1 MANLPAQ
8 QDVAQKLGSFR
19 DTLYVSLYKA
29 LLYSKDHFRESD
41 HRFSPNFFAYHVR
54 MKLCE
59 LLSDSLG
66 VVVEEV
72 ENDGVRF
79 VLEKMRFWCLKAQ
92 NGKVP
97 SPGDS
102 KNHLEFCKQ
111 HGRSTP
117 TQLALVDDAFGFQP
131 VEIPDV
137 DLNLYLLW
145 DATGSQELAFV
156 QIVCPRDAIPTEVYY
171 EWVDP
176 IENPFASGSI
186 FDAAQEPSNE
196 REDLTFPLRDDTTE
210 ENLNEDAQ

>member
-8 QDVAQKLGSFR
+8 QDVAQRLGSSR
-19 DTLYVSLYKA
+19 DTLYVSLFKA
-29 LLYSKDHFRESD
+29 LLYTKDHFKESD

-59 LLSDSLG
+59 LLNDGLG
-66 VVVEEV
+66 VEVEEV

-79 VLEKMRFWCLKAQ
+79 VFKKMRFWCLKAQ

-97 SPGDS
+97 PPGDS

-111 HGRSTP
+111 HGRSIP
-117 TQLALVDDAFGFQP
+117 TQLALIEDVFSLQP
-131 VEIPDV
+131 VEIPNV

-145 DATGSQELAFV
+145 DATGDQELAFV
-156 QIVCPRDAIPTEVYY
+156 QIVCPRDAKPTEVFY
-171 EWVDP
+171 EWVEI
-176 IENPFASGSI
+176 IENPFDTGSI
-186 FDAAQEPSNE
+186 FDTSQETSDE

-210 ENLNEDAQ
+210 ENLNEDVE